1 MNVRFLYEHGKK
13 KKKARISVMHTIKF
27 YICQLAGAPRVPRV
41 KAAIAGVLVM

>member
-1 MNVRFLYEHGKK
+1 MNVRFLYEHGK